1 MNDRKAW
8 NDKKSI
14 GDRTEKYIY
23 DCFKTYFKADIKDC
37 ANNPKYYDMG
47 DFYINGKW
55 VDSKSDAHIYL
66 YHNIL
71 IELKIERNGKISD
84 GWGTKGKYD
93 YIAFYC
99 DPEKKTYL
107 IDFKVIKSMIE
118 NGETRKP
125 IRTYNKNEDAT
136 IEYILIPLSYCV
148 KKMALVA
155 TWEKTDKELVV
166 NYKKY
171 GKVC

>member
-23 DCFKTYFKADIKDC
+23 DCFRNYFKVSITDC
-37 ANNPKYYDMG
+37 ANDPKCYDLG
-47 DFYINGKW
+47 DFYVNGKW
-55 VDSKSDAHIYL
+55 VDSKSDAHISL
-66 YHNIL
+66 HHNIL
-71 IELKIERNGKISD
+71 IELRINRNGKWSD
-84 GWGTKGKYD
+84 GWGIKGQYD